1 MLYLML
7 FTIEISDL
15 NVIFVIFQQVFLLNE
30 SPALAL
36 LLMHRKNFEEF
47 VITH

>member
-1 MLYLML
+1 ML
-7 FTIEISDL
+7 FTNEISGL
-15 NVIFVIFQQVFLLNE
+15 NVIFVIFLQVILLNE

-47 VITH
+47 VITY